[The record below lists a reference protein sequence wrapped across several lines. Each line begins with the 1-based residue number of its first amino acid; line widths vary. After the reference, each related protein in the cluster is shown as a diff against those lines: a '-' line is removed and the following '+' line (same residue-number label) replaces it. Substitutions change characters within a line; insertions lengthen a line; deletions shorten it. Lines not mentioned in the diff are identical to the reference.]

1 MQSGEDFV
9 AARVSIDVPTEG
21 IAGLR
26 EITQEMDRFRTS
38 VEAANRSSDTFTGY
52 LTRIAEAANQAAQA
66 QQNVIGMLERTNE
79 YQNQLV
85 TGGAG
90 GPAPRLNAGPQYENP
105 FSEAMAGL
113 GGSDRMPTTIPE
125 ATAQMNSL
133 RANDPRA
140 YLNRMASSGQI
151 QAGDIPSSPNSD
163 QIRETASRIAQRTQ
177 EHDRQAGGGGMVS
190 GGTEG
195 VAQQILNEMSPA
207 RGGGAG
213 MGGLGT
219 PRIPGAAGGG
229 GGGLGDL
236 LGGLGGMKGVGA
248 AGAVGGGV
256 LAALAA
262 IQEGGTAYQ
271 GAKNMGLTRGGGAAE
286 GMGYEMSIKAM
297 AMNPFISSEQ
307 SRQIIQQG
315 LRDGYTGQEFD
326 TVTGF
331 VAQNLKDLNMDI
343 SQSFALVKK
352 NAMEGGQSIEG
363 LGIALDALK
372 ESSKTGYRSLPDLL
386 QSYQQT
392 SSALV
397 TGGMSGPAASREA
410 SISANTFADNPAA
423 AGSMDQAV
431 QAMANSSTGQ
441 ALMMYQG
448 GGALGNTAGLPAG
461 ALFFMGDDAGKG
473 LNQALENVLKKKALD
488 AWTREGKPIKGTSRY
503 GRAGFFWYN
512 TIQGYG
518 VPWTIQQAKEWF
530 DAFIEGKSPVAE
542 GTEKADS
549 SVAAELQPR
558 EKGFMERLSG
568 VAGAQFGVSTNQ
580 FKIGAGAVKDFFT
593 GKFDLDKYGEQTRA
607 NLEKHDDMGNPGMR
621 INALDRVRDAY
632 RDHGGVEF
640 VDGEG
645 KKVKLDQSNADQ
657 MNQLAQGQLKVR
669 QRGSEGSGFTLQDAI
684 GKTNEQ
690 LQQLGGIMARNS
702 TVSGTLN
709 VTIDPAAQ
717 RAGVSAPSTVQLTP
731 HEQQAN
737 SGYGQATP
745 NNAPPGFRTPSR

>member
-26 EITQEMDRFRTS
+26 EITQEMDRFRTA

-213 MGGLGT
+213 TGGPGV
-219 PRIPGAAGGG
+219 PRIPQAAG

-286 GMGYEMSIKAM
+286 GIGYEMSIKAM

-372 ESSKTGYRSLPDLL
+372 ESSKTGYRSTPDLL
-386 QSYQQT
+386 QAYQQT

-431 QAMANSSTGQ
+431 QAMANSPTGQ
-441 ALMMYQG
+441 ALMMAEG
-448 GGALGNTAGLPAG
+448 GGALGNTAGLLPG
-461 ALFFMGDDAGKG
+461 ALMFMEDTGGG
-473 LNQALENVLKKKALD
+473 RNLNQALENVLKQRAMEY
-488 AWTREGKPIKGTSRY
+488 WVGQ
-503 GRAGFFWYN
+503 GRPPRQTAAYANAVRNFVL
-512 TIQGYG
+512 TVQGMG
-518 VPWTIQQAKEWF
+518 IPWTPQQAHEWF
-530 DAFIEGKSPVAE
+530 KAFIEGKSPVSE
-542 GTEKADS
+542 GTAKADAT
-549 SVAAELQPR
+549 VAEQLKPR

-593 GKFDLDKYGEQTRA
+593 GKFDPEKYGEQTRA

-657 MNQLAQGQLKVR
+657 MNQLSQGQLKVR

>member
-213 MGGLGT
+213 TGGPGV
-219 PRIPGAAGGG
+219 PRIPQAAG

-286 GMGYEMSIKAM
+286 GIGYEMSIKAM

-431 QAMANSSTGQ
+431 QAMANSPTGQ
-441 ALMMYQG
+441 ALMMAEG
-448 GGALGNTAGLPAG
+448 GGALGNTAGLLPG
-461 ALFFMGDDAGKG
+461 ALMFMEDTGGG
-473 LNQALENVLKKKALD
+473 RNLNQALENVLKQRAMEY
-488 AWTREGKPIKGTSRY
+488 WVGQ
-503 GRAGFFWYN
+503 GRPPRQTAAYANAVRNFVL
-512 TIQGYG
+512 TVQGMG
-518 VPWTIQQAKEWF
+518 IPWTPQQAHEWF
-530 DAFIEGKSPVAE
+530 KAFIEGKSPVSE
-542 GTEKADS
+542 GTAKADAT
-549 SVAAELQPR
+549 VAEQLKPR

-568 VAGAQFGVSTNQ
+568 VAGAQFGVATNQ
-580 FKIGAGAVKDFFT
+580 FKIGAGAVADFFT
-593 GKFDLDKYGEQTRA
+593 GKYDPEKYGEQTRA

-657 MNQLAQGQLKVR
+657 MNQLSQGQLKVR